1 MRTIE
6 NSLLCYRLKEIKIMR
21 AMSKETMDGQH

>member
-1 MRTIE
+1 MRTVE
-6 NSLLCYRLKEIKIMR
+6 NSLPCYRLKEIKIMW